1 MALLMIAVVA
11 SLMSAPQAVRQ
22 DYTILAWLPYAVLIV
37 GRSVFG
43 AMCSQLKFT
52 RSVKFNCELIMINN
66 EHSCP
71 SKTLY
76 SDLQVTFT
84 T

>member
-1 MALLMIAVVA
+1 
-11 SLMSAPQAVRQ
+11 MSAPLAMQP
-22 DYTILAWLPYAVLIV
+22 DDTILAWLPYAALIV

-66 EHSCP
+66 EHSCL

-84 T
+84 TWNNFLPLY

>member
-1 MALLMIAVVA
+1 MKRNIKYLRQKKCDIVGGEVVALLMIAVVA

-52 RSVKFNCELIMINN
+52 RSVKLNCE
-66 EHSCP
+66 
-71 SKTLY
+71 
-76 SDLQVTFT
+76 
-84 T
+84 